1 MKNKNGESTAQRI
14 ADLEKKRNDRARELR
29 ARKEEEAQLTRKLQ
43 DARDTFKQIEGQR
56 NLIKEE
62 FEKLK
67 RDHPDSLKINDFSVY
82 ESLFKMDPDRYA
94 QAINDLNN
102 DGDQMMWSRMD
113 FLERADVPIDPDDL
127 PSLRAEVMRIR
138 HENKDV
144 AGDIEKQQNLLKLQ
158 KDID

>member
-1 MKNKNGESTAQRI
+1 
-14 ADLEKKRNDRARELR
+14 
-29 ARKEEEAQLTRKLQ
+29 
-43 DARDTFKQIEGQR
+43 
-56 NLIKEE
+56 
-62 FEKLK
+62 
-67 RDHPDSLKINDFSVY
+67 
-82 ESLFKMDPDRYA
+82 MDPDRYA

-144 AGDIEKQQNLLKLQ
+144 AGDIEKQ
-158 KDID
+158 